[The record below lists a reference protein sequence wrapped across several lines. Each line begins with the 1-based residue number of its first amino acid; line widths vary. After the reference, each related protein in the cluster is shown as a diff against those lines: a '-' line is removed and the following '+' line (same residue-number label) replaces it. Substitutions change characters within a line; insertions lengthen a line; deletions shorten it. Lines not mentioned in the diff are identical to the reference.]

1 MRRREFIRVFSS
13 TVVAWPLAA
22 RAQQAAMP
30 MVAFL
35 SVGSPD
41 AMAGRVNAFRKG
53 LDETGY
59 VEGRNVQVEYHWLE
73 GQYQHLSVV
82 LGDLIQRQVAVMAIP
97 GSTPISLAAKSATNT
112 IPIVFGVAEDP
123 VRLGL
128 VTSLAQPGGNATG
141 INFFGEEIDAK
152 RLGLMHDLLPKAA
165 RVAVLLNPSNS
176 RYTEASSKSLSE
188 AARTLGLEI
197 VFYQASTPGEI
208 DAAFA
213 AMARDR
219 ADALFIGGEA
229 LFASRSVQ
237 IATLAI
243 RDRLPA
249 SYPSRELVQAGLLMS
264 YGTSLIDMARQVGI
278 YTGSILKGAK
288 PADLPVLQ
296 ATKFEFVINLQTAR
310 SLNLDIPP
318 TLLARVDEVIE

>member
-1 MRRREFIRVFSS
+1 
-13 TVVAWPLAA
+13 
-22 RAQQAAMP
+22 MP
-30 MVAFL
+30 IVAFL

-41 AMAGRVNAFRKG
+41 VAAGRISAFRKG
-53 LDETGY
+53 LGETGY
-59 VEGRNVQVEYHWLE
+59 TEDRNVQVEYHWFE
-73 GQYQHLSVV
+73 GQYQHLTVV
-82 LGDLIQRQVAVMAIP
+82 LDDLIQRHVAVMAIP

-112 IPIVFGVAEDP
+112 IPIVFGVGEDP

-141 INFFGEEIDAK
+141 INFFGIETEAK

-165 RVAVLLNPSNS
+165 SFAVLLNPSNP
-176 RYTEASSKSLSE
+176 RYSEATSKSLSE
-188 AARTLGLEI
+188 AASTLGLDI
-197 VFYQASTPGEI
+197 VFYKASTPGEI
-208 DAAFA
+208 DAAFT

-237 IATLAI
+237 IATLAV

-249 SYPSRELVQAGLLMS
+249 SFSSRELVQAGLLMS
-264 YGTSLIDMARQVGI
+264 YGTNLIDMVRQVGI

-296 ATKFEFVINLQTAR
+296 STKFEFVINLQTAR

-318 TLLARVDEVIE
+318 TLLARADEVIE

>member
-1 MRRREFIRVFSS
+1 MRRREFISLLGS
-13 TVVAWPLAA
+13 TAVWPLAA
-22 RAQQAAMP
+22 RAQQSAMP
-30 MVAFL
+30 IVAFL

-41 AMAGRVNAFRKG
+41 AVAGRINAFRNG
-53 LDETGY
+53 LAETGY
-59 VEGRNVQVEYHWLE
+59 TEDRNVQVEYHWLE
-73 GQYQHLSVV
+73 GQYQNLTVV
-82 LGDLIQRQVAVMAIP
+82 LGDLIHRHVAVMAIP

-123 VRLGL
+123 VKLGL

-141 INFFGEEIDAK
+141 INFFATEAETK
-152 RLGLMHDLLPKAA
+152 RFGLMHDLLPKAA
-165 RVAVLLNPSNS
+165 RFAVLLNPSNP
-176 RYTEASSKSLSE
+176 RYSEATSKSLSE

-197 VFYQASTPGEI
+197 VFYKASTPGEI

-219 ADALFIGGEA
+219 AEALFIGGEA
-229 LFASRSVQ
+229 LFFSRGVQ

-249 SYPSRELVQAGLLMS
+249 SFSSRELVQAGLLMS
-264 YGTSLIDMARQVGI
+264 YGTNLIDMARQIGI

-288 PADLPVLQ
+288 PTDLPVLQ
-296 ATKFEFVINLQTAR
+296 STKFEFVINLQTAR

-318 TLLARVDEVIE
+318 MLLARADEVIE

>member
-1 MRRREFIRVFSS
+1 
-13 TVVAWPLAA
+13 
-22 RAQQAAMP
+22 MP
-30 MVAFL
+30 IVAFL

-41 AMAGRVNAFRKG
+41 AVAGRINAFRNG
-53 LDETGY
+53 LAETGY
-59 VEGRNVQVEYHWLE
+59 TEDRNVQVEYHLLE
-73 GQYQHLSVV
+73 GQYQNLTVV
-82 LGDLIQRQVAVMAIP
+82 LGDLIHRHVAVMAIP

-123 VRLGL
+123 VKLGL

-141 INFFGEEIDAK
+141 INFFATEAETK
-152 RLGLMHDLLPKAA
+152 RFGLMHDLLPKAA
-165 RVAVLLNPSNS
+165 RFAVLLNPSNP
-176 RYTEASSKSLSE
+176 RYSEATSKSLSE

-197 VFYQASTPGEI
+197 VFYKASTPGEI

-219 ADALFIGGEA
+219 AEALFIGGEA
-229 LFASRSVQ
+229 LFFSRGVQ

-249 SYPSRELVQAGLLMS
+249 SFSSRELVQAGLLMS
-264 YGTSLIDMARQVGI
+264 YGTNLIDMARQIGI

-288 PADLPVLQ
+288 PTDLPVLQ
-296 ATKFEFVINLQTAR
+296 STKFEFVINLQTAR

-318 TLLARVDEVIE
+318 TLLARADEVIE

>member
-1 MRRREFIRVFSS
+1 
-13 TVVAWPLAA
+13 
-22 RAQQAAMP
+22 MP
-30 MVAFL
+30 IVAFL

-41 AMAGRVNAFRKG
+41 VAAGRISAFRKG
-53 LDETGY
+53 LGETGY
-59 VEGRNVQVEYHWLE
+59 TEDRNVQVEYHWFE
-73 GQYQHLSVV
+73 GQYQHLTVV
-82 LGDLIQRQVAVMAIP
+82 LDDLIQRHVAVMAIP

-112 IPIVFGVAEDP
+112 IPIVFGVGEDP

-141 INFFGEEIDAK
+141 INFFGIETEAK

-165 RVAVLLNPSNS
+165 SFAVMLNPSNP
-176 RYTEASSKSLSE
+176 RYSEATSKSLSE
-188 AARTLGLEI
+188 AASTLGLDI
-197 VFYQASTPGEI
+197 VFYKASTPGEI
-208 DAAFA
+208 DAAFT

-219 ADALFIGGEA
+219 ADALFIGDEA

-237 IATLAI
+237 IATLAV
-243 RDRLPA
+243 RDQLPA
-249 SYPSRELVQAGLLMS
+249 SFSSRELVQAGLLMS
-264 YGTSLIDMARQVGI
+264 YGTNLIDMVRQVGI

-296 ATKFEFVINLQTAR
+296 STKFEFVINLQTAR

-318 TLLARVDEVIE
+318 TLLARADEVIE

>member
-1 MRRREFIRVFSS
+1 
-13 TVVAWPLAA
+13 
-22 RAQQAAMP
+22 MP
-30 MVAFL
+30 TVAFL

-41 AMAGRVNAFRKG
+41 VTAGRISAFRKG
-53 LDETGY
+53 LGETGY
-59 VEGRNVQVEYHWLE
+59 TEDRNVQVEYHWFE
-73 GQYQHLSVV
+73 GQYQHLTVV
-82 LGDLIQRQVAVMAIP
+82 LDDLIQRHVAVMAIP

-112 IPIVFGVAEDP
+112 IPIVFGVGEDP

-141 INFFGEEIDAK
+141 INFFGIETEAK

-165 RVAVLLNPSNS
+165 SFAVLLNPSNP
-176 RYTEASSKSLSE
+176 RYSEATSKSLSE
-188 AARTLGLEI
+188 AASTLGLDI
-197 VFYQASTPGEI
+197 VFYKASTPGEI
-208 DAAFA
+208 DAVFT

-229 LFASRSVQ
+229 LASRSVQ
-237 IATLAI
+237 IATLAV

-249 SYPSRELVQAGLLMS
+249 SFSSRELVQAGLLMS
-264 YGTSLIDMARQVGI
+264 YGINLIDMARQVGI

-296 ATKFEFVINLQTAR
+296 STKFEFVINLQTAR

-318 TLLARVDEVIE
+318 TLLARADEVIE

>member
-1 MRRREFIRVFSS
+1 MPI
-13 TVVAWPLAA
+13 VA
-22 RAQQAAMP
+22 
-30 MVAFL
+30 VL

-41 AMAGRVNAFRKG
+41 VAAGRISAFRKG
-53 LDETGY
+53 LGETGY
-59 VEGRNVQVEYHWLE
+59 TEDRNVQVEYHWFE
-73 GQYQHLSVV
+73 GQYQHLTVV
-82 LGDLIQRQVAVMAIP
+82 LDDLIQRHVAVMAIP

-112 IPIVFGVAEDP
+112 IPIVFGVGEDP

-128 VTSLAQPGGNATG
+128 VTSFAQPGGNATG
-141 INFFGEEIDAK
+141 INFFGIETEAK

-165 RVAVLLNPSNS
+165 SFAVLLNPSNP
-176 RYTEASSKSLSE
+176 RYSEATSKSLSE
-188 AARTLGLEI
+188 AASTLGLDI
-197 VFYQASTPGEI
+197 VFYKASTPGEI
-208 DAAFA
+208 DAAFT
-213 AMARDR
+213 AMARDG

-237 IATLAI
+237 IATLAV

-249 SYPSRELVQAGLLMS
+249 SFSSRETVQAGLLMS
-264 YGTSLIDMARQVGI
+264 YGINLIDLARQVGI

-296 ATKFEFVINLQTAR
+296 STKFEFVINLQTAR

-318 TLLARVDEVIE
+318 TLLARADEVIE

>member
-1 MRRREFIRVFSS
+1 
-13 TVVAWPLAA
+13 
-22 RAQQAAMP
+22 MP
-30 MVAFL
+30 IVAFL

-41 AMAGRVNAFRKG
+41 VAAGRISAFRKG
-53 LDETGY
+53 LGETGY
-59 VEGRNVQVEYHWLE
+59 TEDRNVQVEYHWFE
-73 GQYQHLSVV
+73 GQYQHLTVV
-82 LGDLIQRQVAVMAIP
+82 LDDLIQRQVAVMAIP

-112 IPIVFGVAEDP
+112 IPIVFGVGEDP

-141 INFFGEEIDAK
+141 INFFGIETEAK

-165 RVAVLLNPSNS
+165 SFAVLLNPSNP
-176 RYTEASSKSLSE
+176 RYSEATSKSLSE
-188 AARTLGLEI
+188 AASTLGLDI
-197 VFYQASTPGEI
+197 VFYKASTPGEI
-208 DAAFA
+208 DAAFT

-237 IATLAI
+237 ITTLAV

-249 SYPSRELVQAGLLMS
+249 SFSSRELVQAGLLMS
-264 YGTSLIDMARQVGI
+264 YGTNLIDMVRQVGI

-296 ATKFEFVINLQTAR
+296 STKFEFVINLQTAR

-318 TLLARVDEVIE
+318 TLLARADEVID

>member
-1 MRRREFIRVFSS
+1 MRSIQL
-13 TVVAWPLAA
+13 W
-22 RAQQAAMP
+22 QAMP
-30 MVAFL
+30 IVAFL
-35 SVGSPD
+35 SVGSSD
-41 AMAGRVNAFRKG
+41 VAAGRISAFRKG
-53 LDETGY
+53 LGETGY
-59 VEGRNVQVEYHWLE
+59 TEDRNVQVEYHWFE
-73 GQYQHLSVV
+73 GQYQHLTVV
-82 LGDLIQRQVAVMAIP
+82 LDDLIQRHVAVMAIP

-112 IPIVFGVAEDP
+112 IPIVFGVGEDP

-141 INFFGEEIDAK
+141 INFFGIETEAK

-165 RVAVLLNPSNS
+165 SFAVLLNPSNP
-176 RYTEASSKSLSE
+176 RYSEATSKSLSE
-188 AARTLGLEI
+188 AASTLGLDI
-197 VFYQASTPGEI
+197 VFYKASTPGEI
-208 DAAFA
+208 DAAFT

-237 IATLAI
+237 IATLAV
-243 RDRLPA
+243 RDQLPA
-249 SYPSRELVQAGLLMS
+249 SFSSRELVQAGLLMS
-264 YGTSLIDMARQVGI
+264 YGINLIDKVRQVGI

-296 ATKFEFVINLQTAR
+296 STKFEFVINLQTAR

-318 TLLARVDEVIE
+318 TLLARADEVIE

>member
-1 MRRREFIRVFSS
+1 
-13 TVVAWPLAA
+13 
-22 RAQQAAMP
+22 MP
-30 MVAFL
+30 IVAFL

-41 AMAGRVNAFRKG
+41 VAAGRISAFRKG
-53 LDETGY
+53 LGETGY
-59 VEGRNVQVEYHWLE
+59 TEDRNVQVEYHWFE
-73 GQYQHLSVV
+73 GQYQHLTVV
-82 LGDLIQRQVAVMAIP
+82 LDDLIQRHVAVMAIP

-112 IPIVFGVAEDP
+112 IPIVFGVGEDP

-141 INFFGEEIDAK
+141 INFFGIETEAK

-165 RVAVLLNPSNS
+165 SFAVLLNPSNP
-176 RYTEASSKSLSE
+176 RYSEATSKSLSE
-188 AARTLGLEI
+188 AASTLGLDI
-197 VFYQASTPGEI
+197 VFYKASTPGEI
-208 DAAFA
+208 DAAFT

-237 IATLAI
+237 ITTLAV

-249 SYPSRELVQAGLLMS
+249 SFSSRELVQAGLLMS
-264 YGTSLIDMARQVGI
+264 YGTNLIDMVRQVGI

-296 ATKFEFVINLQTAR
+296 STKFEFVINLQTAR

-318 TLLARVDEVIE
+318 TLLARADEVIE

>member
-1 MRRREFIRVFSS
+1 M
-13 TVVAWPLAA
+13 
-22 RAQQAAMP
+22 
-30 MVAFL
+30 
-35 SVGSPD
+35 
-41 AMAGRVNAFRKG
+41 
-53 LDETGY
+53 
-59 VEGRNVQVEYHWLE
+59 
-73 GQYQHLSVV
+73 
-82 LGDLIQRQVAVMAIP
+82 LGDLIQRQVAVIAIP
-97 GSTPISLAAKSATNT
+97 GATTISLAAKSATNT

-123 VRLGL
+123 VTLGL

-141 INFFGEEIDAK
+141 INFFAIETDSK

-165 RVAVLLNPSNS
+165 RIAVLLNPSNP
-176 RYTEASSKSLSE
+176 RYSEATSKSLRE

-197 VFYQASTPGEI
+197 VFYKASTPGEI
-208 DAAFA
+208 DGAFA
-213 AMARDR
+213 AMARDQ

-229 LFASRSVQ
+229 LFASRGVQ

-264 YGTSLIDMARQVGI
+264 YGTSVIDMARQVGI

-296 ATKFEFVINLQTAR
+296 STKFEFVINLQTAR

-318 TLLARVDEVIE
+318 TLLARADEVIE

>member
-1 MRRREFIRVFSS
+1 MRRREFISLLGS
-13 TVVAWPLAA
+13 TAVWPLAA
-22 RAQQAAMP
+22 RAQQSAMP
-30 MVAFL
+30 IVAYL

-41 AMAGRVNAFRKG
+41 AVAGRINAFRNG
-53 LDETGY
+53 LAETGY
-59 VEGRNVQVEYHWLE
+59 TEDRNVQVEYHWLE
-73 GQYQHLSVV
+73 GQYQNLTVV
-82 LGDLIQRQVAVMAIP
+82 LGDLIHRHVAVMAIP

-123 VRLGL
+123 VKLGL

-141 INFFGEEIDAK
+141 INFFATEAETK
-152 RLGLMHDLLPKAA
+152 RFGLMHDLLPKAA
-165 RVAVLLNPSNS
+165 RFAVLLNPSNP
-176 RYTEASSKSLSE
+176 RYSEATSKSLSE

-197 VFYQASTPGEI
+197 VFYKASTPGEI

-219 ADALFIGGEA
+219 AEALFIGGEA
-229 LFASRSVQ
+229 LFFSRGVQ

-249 SYPSRELVQAGLLMS
+249 SFSSRELVQAGLLMS
-264 YGTSLIDMARQVGI
+264 YGTNLIDMARQIGI

-288 PADLPVLQ
+288 PTDLPVLQ
-296 ATKFEFVINLQTAR
+296 STKFEFVINLQTAR

-318 TLLARVDEVIE
+318 TLLARADEVIE

>member
-1 MRRREFIRVFSS
+1 MRRREFIRLFSS
-13 TVVAWPLAA
+13 TVVVWPLTA
-22 RAQQAAMP
+22 RAQQTAMP
-30 MVAFL
+30 VVAFL

-41 AMAGRVNAFRKG
+41 AVAGRINAFRNG
-53 LDETGY
+53 LAETGY
-59 VEGRNVQVEYHWLE
+59 TEDRNVQVEYHWLE
-73 GQYQHLSVV
+73 GQYQNLTVV
-82 LGDLIQRQVAVMAIP
+82 LGDLIHRHVAVMAIP

-123 VRLGL
+123 VKLGL

-141 INFFGEEIDAK
+141 INFFATEAETK
-152 RLGLMHDLLPKAA
+152 RFGLMHDLLPKAA
-165 RVAVLLNPSNS
+165 RFAVLLNPSNP
-176 RYTEASSKSLSE
+176 RYSEATSKSLSE

-197 VFYQASTPGEI
+197 VFYKASTPGEI

-219 ADALFIGGEA
+219 AEALFIGGEA
-229 LFASRSVQ
+229 LFFSRGVQ

-249 SYPSRELVQAGLLMS
+249 SFSSRELVQAGLLMS
-264 YGTSLIDMARQVGI
+264 YGTNLIDMARQIGI

-288 PADLPVLQ
+288 PTDLPVLQ
-296 ATKFEFVINLQTAR
+296 STKFEFVINLQTAR

-318 TLLARVDEVIE
+318 TLLARADEVIE

>member
-1 MRRREFIRVFSS
+1 
-13 TVVAWPLAA
+13 
-22 RAQQAAMP
+22 MP
-30 MVAFL
+30 IVAFL

-41 AMAGRVNAFRKG
+41 VAAGRISAFRKG
-53 LDETGY
+53 LGETGY
-59 VEGRNVQVEYHWLE
+59 TEDRNVQVEYHWFE
-73 GQYQHLSVV
+73 GQYQHLTVV
-82 LGDLIQRQVAVMAIP
+82 LDDLIQRHVAVMAIP

-112 IPIVFGVAEDP
+112 IPIVFGVGEDP

-141 INFFGEEIDAK
+141 INFFGIETEAK

-165 RVAVLLNPSNS
+165 SFAVLLNPSNP
-176 RYTEASSKSLSE
+176 RYSEATSKSLSE
-188 AARTLGLEI
+188 AASTLGLDI
-197 VFYQASTPGEI
+197 VFYKASTPGEI
-208 DAAFA
+208 DAAFT

-229 LFASRSVQ
+229 LFASRSAQ
-237 IATLAI
+237 IATLAV
-243 RDRLPA
+243 RDQLPA
-249 SYPSRELVQAGLLMS
+249 SFSSRELVQAGLLMS
-264 YGTSLIDMARQVGI
+264 YGTNLIDMVRQVGI

-296 ATKFEFVINLQTAR
+296 STKFEFVINLQTAR

-318 TLLARVDEVIE
+318 TLLARADEVIE

>member
-1 MRRREFIRVFSS
+1 VRRREFIRLFSA
-13 TVVAWPLAA
+13 TVVAWPLTA
-22 RAQQAAMP
+22 RAQQAATP
-30 MVAFL
+30 IVAFL

-53 LDETGY
+53 LGETGY
-59 VEGRNVQVEYHWLE
+59 AEGRNIQVEYHWLE
-73 GQYQHLSVV
+73 GQYGHLSVV
-82 LGDLIQRQVAVMAIP
+82 LDDLIQRHVTVMAIP

-123 VRLGL
+123 VKLGL

-141 INFFGEEIDAK
+141 INFFNIETEAK

-165 RVAVLLNPSNS
+165 RFAVLVNPSNP
-176 RYTEASSKSLSE
+176 RYSEATSTSLSE
-188 AARTLGLEI
+188 AARTLGLETN
-197 VFYQASTPGEI
+197 FYKASTPGEI

-249 SYPSRELVQAGLLMS
+249 SFSSRELVQAGLLMS
-264 YGTSLIDMARQVGI
+264 YGTSLIDTARQVGI
-278 YTGSILKGAK
+278 YTGSVLKGAK

-310 SLNLDIPP
+310 SLNLEIPP
-318 TLLARVDEVIE
+318 MLLARADEVIE

>member
-1 MRRREFIRVFSS
+1 MRRREFISLLGS
-13 TVVAWPLAA
+13 TAVWPLAA
-22 RAQQAAMP
+22 RAQQSAMP
-30 MVAFL
+30 IVAFL

-41 AMAGRVNAFRKG
+41 AVAGRINAFRNG
-53 LDETGY
+53 LAETGY
-59 VEGRNVQVEYHWLE
+59 TEDRNVQVEYHWLE
-73 GQYQHLSVV
+73 GQYQNLTVV
-82 LGDLIQRQVAVMAIP
+82 LGDLIHRHVAVMAIP

-123 VRLGL
+123 VKLGL

-141 INFFGEEIDAK
+141 INFFATEAETK
-152 RLGLMHDLLPKAA
+152 RFGLMHDLLPKAA
-165 RVAVLLNPSNS
+165 RFAVLLNPSNP
-176 RYTEASSKSLSE
+176 RYSEATSKSLSE

-197 VFYQASTPGEI
+197 VFYKASTPGEI

-219 ADALFIGGEA
+219 AEALFIGGEA
-229 LFASRSVQ
+229 LFFSRGVQ

-249 SYPSRELVQAGLLMS
+249 SFSSRELVQAGLLMS
-264 YGTSLIDMARQVGI
+264 YGTNLIDMARQIGI

-288 PADLPVLQ
+288 PTDLPVLQ
-296 ATKFEFVINLQTAR
+296 STKFEFVINLQTAR

-318 TLLARVDEVIE
+318 TLLARADEVIE

>member
-1 MRRREFIRVFSS
+1 
-13 TVVAWPLAA
+13 
-22 RAQQAAMP
+22 MP
-30 MVAFL
+30 IVAFL

-41 AMAGRVNAFRKG
+41 VAAGRISAFRKG
-53 LDETGY
+53 LGETGY
-59 VEGRNVQVEYHWLE
+59 TEDRNVQVEYRWFE
-73 GQYQHLSVV
+73 GQYQHLTVV
-82 LGDLIQRQVAVMAIP
+82 LDDLIQRHVAVMAIP
-97 GSTPISLAAKSATNT
+97 GSIPISLAAKSATNT
-112 IPIVFGVAEDP
+112 IPIVFGVGEDP

-141 INFFGEEIDAK
+141 INFFGIETEAK

-165 RVAVLLNPSNS
+165 SFAVLLNPSNP
-176 RYTEASSKSLSE
+176 RYSEATSKSLSE
-188 AARTLGLEI
+188 AASTLGLDI
-197 VFYQASTPGEI
+197 VFYKASTPGEI
-208 DAAFA
+208 DAAFT

-237 IATLAI
+237 IATLAV
-243 RDRLPA
+243 RDQLPA
-249 SYPSRELVQAGLLMS
+249 SFSSRELVQAGLLMS
-264 YGTSLIDMARQVGI
+264 YGTNLIDMVRQVGI

-296 ATKFEFVINLQTAR
+296 STKFEFVINLQTAR

-318 TLLARVDEVIE
+318 TLLARADEVIE

>member
-1 MRRREFIRVFSS
+1 
-13 TVVAWPLAA
+13 
-22 RAQQAAMP
+22 MP
-30 MVAFL
+30 IVAFL

-41 AMAGRVNAFRKG
+41 AVAGRINAFRNG
-53 LDETGY
+53 LAETGY
-59 VEGRNVQVEYHWLE
+59 TEDRNVQVEYHWLE
-73 GQYQHLSVV
+73 GQYQNLTVV
-82 LGDLIQRQVAVMAIP
+82 LGDLIHRHVAVMAIP

-123 VRLGL
+123 VKLGL

-141 INFFGEEIDAK
+141 INFFATEAETK
-152 RLGLMHDLLPKAA
+152 RFGLMHDLLPKAA
-165 RVAVLLNPSNS
+165 RFAVLLNPSNP
-176 RYTEASSKSLSE
+176 RYSEATSKSLSE

-197 VFYQASTPGEI
+197 VFYKASTPGEI

-219 ADALFIGGEA
+219 AEALFIGGEA
-229 LFASRSVQ
+229 LFFSRGVQ

-249 SYPSRELVQAGLLMS
+249 SFSSRELVQAGLLMS
-264 YGTSLIDMARQVGI
+264 YGTNLIDMARQIGI

-288 PADLPVLQ
+288 PTDLPVLQ
-296 ATKFEFVINLQTAR
+296 STKFEFVINLQTAR

-318 TLLARVDEVIE
+318 TLLARADEVIE

>member
-1 MRRREFIRVFSS
+1 MRRREFISLLGS
-13 TVVAWPLAA
+13 TAVWPLAA
-22 RAQQAAMP
+22 RAQQSAMP
-30 MVAFL
+30 IVAFL

-41 AMAGRVNAFRKG
+41 AVAGRINAFRNG
-53 LDETGY
+53 LAETGY
-59 VEGRNVQVEYHWLE
+59 TEDRNVQVEYHWLE
-73 GQYQHLSVV
+73 GQYQNLTVV
-82 LGDLIQRQVAVMAIP
+82 LGDLIHRHVAVMAIP

-123 VRLGL
+123 VKLGL

-141 INFFGEEIDAK
+141 INFFATEAETK
-152 RLGLMHDLLPKAA
+152 RFGLMHDLLPKAA
-165 RVAVLLNPSNS
+165 RFAVLLNPSNP
-176 RYTEASSKSLSE
+176 RYSEATSKSLSE

-197 VFYQASTPGEI
+197 VFYKASTPGEI

-219 ADALFIGGEA
+219 AEALFIGGEA
-229 LFASRSVQ
+229 LFFSRGVQ

-249 SYPSRELVQAGLLMS
+249 SFSSRELVQAGLLMS
-264 YGTSLIDMARQVGI
+264 YGTNLIDMARQIGI

-288 PADLPVLQ
+288 PTDLPV
-296 ATKFEFVINLQTAR
+296 FV
-310 SLNLDIPP
+310 P
-318 TLLARVDEVIE
+318 

>member
-1 MRRREFIRVFSS
+1 
-13 TVVAWPLAA
+13 
-22 RAQQAAMP
+22 MP
-30 MVAFL
+30 IVAFL

-41 AMAGRVNAFRKG
+41 VAAGRISAFRKG
-53 LDETGY
+53 LGETGY
-59 VEGRNVQVEYHWLE
+59 TEDRNVQVEYHWFE
-73 GQYQHLSVV
+73 GQYQHLTVV
-82 LGDLIQRQVAVMAIP
+82 LDDLIQRHVAVMAIP

-112 IPIVFGVAEDP
+112 IPIVFGVGEDP

-141 INFFGEEIDAK
+141 INFFGIETEAK

-165 RVAVLLNPSNS
+165 SFAVLLNPSNP
-176 RYTEASSKSLSE
+176 RYSEATSKSLSE
-188 AARTLGLEI
+188 AASTLGLDI
-197 VFYQASTPGEI
+197 VFYKASTPGEI
-208 DAAFA
+208 DAAFT

-237 IATLAI
+237 IATLAV
-243 RDRLPA
+243 RDQLPA
-249 SYPSRELVQAGLLMS
+249 SFSSRELVQAGLLMS
-264 YGTSLIDMARQVGI
+264 YGTNLIDMVRQVGI

-296 ATKFEFVINLQTAR
+296 STKFEFVINLQTAR

-318 TLLARVDEVIE
+318 TLLARADEVIE

>member
-1 MRRREFIRVFSS
+1 MPI
-13 TVVAWPLAA
+13 VA
-22 RAQQAAMP
+22 
-30 MVAFL
+30 VL

-41 AMAGRVNAFRKG
+41 VAAGRISAFRKG
-53 LDETGY
+53 LGETGY
-59 VEGRNVQVEYHWLE
+59 TEDRNVQVEYHWFE
-73 GQYQHLSVV
+73 GQYQHLTVV
-82 LGDLIQRQVAVMAIP
+82 LDDLIQRHVAVMAIP

-112 IPIVFGVAEDP
+112 IPIVFGVGEDP

-128 VTSLAQPGGNATG
+128 VTSFAQPGGNATG
-141 INFFGEEIDAK
+141 INFFGIETEAK

-165 RVAVLLNPSNS
+165 SFAVLLNPSNP
-176 RYTEASSKSLSE
+176 RYNEATSKSLSE
-188 AARTLGLEI
+188 AASTLGLDI
-197 VFYQASTPGEI
+197 VFYKASTPGEI
-208 DAAFA
+208 DAAFT

-237 IATLAI
+237 IATLAV

-249 SYPSRELVQAGLLMS
+249 SFSSRETVQAGLLMS
-264 YGTSLIDMARQVGI
+264 YGINLIDLARQVGI

-318 TLLARVDEVIE
+318 TLLARADEVIE

>member
-1 MRRREFIRVFSS
+1 MPI
-13 TVVAWPLAA
+13 VA
-22 RAQQAAMP
+22 
-30 MVAFL
+30 VL

-41 AMAGRVNAFRKG
+41 VAAGRISAFRKG
-53 LDETGY
+53 LGETGY
-59 VEGRNVQVEYHWLE
+59 TEDRNVQVEYHWFE
-73 GQYQHLSVV
+73 GQYQHLTVV
-82 LGDLIQRQVAVMAIP
+82 LDDLIQRHVAVMAIP

-123 VRLGL
+123 VKLGL

-141 INFFGEEIDAK
+141 INFFATEAETK
-152 RLGLMHDLLPKAA
+152 RFGLMHDLLPKAA
-165 RVAVLLNPSNS
+165 RFAVLLNPSNP
-176 RYTEASSKSLSE
+176 RYSEATSKSLSE

-197 VFYQASTPGEI
+197 VFYKASTPGEI

-219 ADALFIGGEA
+219 AEALFIGGEA
-229 LFASRSVQ
+229 LFFSRGVQ

-249 SYPSRELVQAGLLMS
+249 SFSSRELVQAGLLMS
-264 YGTSLIDMARQVGI
+264 YGTNLIDMARQIGI

-288 PADLPVLQ
+288 PTDLPVLQ
-296 ATKFEFVINLQTAR
+296 STKFEFVINLQTAR

-318 TLLARVDEVIE
+318 MLLARADEVIE

>member
-1 MRRREFIRVFSS
+1 MRSIQL
-13 TVVAWPLAA
+13 W
-22 RAQQAAMP
+22 QAMP
-30 MVAFL
+30 IVAFL

-41 AMAGRVNAFRKG
+41 VAARRISAFRKG
-53 LDETGY
+53 LGETGY
-59 VEGRNVQVEYHWLE
+59 TEDRNVQVEYHWFE
-73 GQYQHLSVV
+73 GQYQHLTVV
-82 LGDLIQRQVAVMAIP
+82 LDDLIQRHVAVMAIP

-112 IPIVFGVAEDP
+112 IPIVFGVGEDP

-141 INFFGEEIDAK
+141 INFFGIETEAK

-165 RVAVLLNPSNS
+165 SFAVLLNPSNP
-176 RYTEASSKSLSE
+176 RYSEATSKSLSK
-188 AARTLGLEI
+188 AASTLGLDI
-197 VFYQASTPGEI
+197 VFYKASTPGEI
-208 DAAFA
+208 DAAFT

-237 IATLAI
+237 IATLAV
-243 RDRLPA
+243 RDQLPA
-249 SYPSRELVQAGLLMS
+249 SFSSRELVQAGLLMS
-264 YGTSLIDMARQVGI
+264 YGINLIDMVRQVGI

-296 ATKFEFVINLQTAR
+296 STKFEFVINLQTAR

-318 TLLARVDEVIE
+318 TLLARADEVIE

>member
-1 MRRREFIRVFSS
+1 MRSIQL
-13 TVVAWPLAA
+13 W
-22 RAQQAAMP
+22 QAAMP
-30 MVAFL
+30 IVAVL

-41 AMAGRVNAFRKG
+41 VAAGRISAFRKG
-53 LDETGY
+53 LGETGY
-59 VEGRNVQVEYHWLE
+59 TEDRNVQVEYHWFE
-73 GQYQHLSVV
+73 GQYQHLTVV
-82 LGDLIQRQVAVMAIP
+82 LDDLIQRHVAVMAIP

-112 IPIVFGVAEDP
+112 IPIVFGVGEDP

-141 INFFGEEIDAK
+141 INFFGVETEAK

-165 RVAVLLNPSNS
+165 SFAVLLNPSNP
-176 RYTEASSKSLSE
+176 RYSEATSKSLSE
-188 AARTLGLEI
+188 AASTLGLDI
-197 VFYQASTPGEI
+197 VFYKASTPGEI
-208 DAAFA
+208 DAAFT

-237 IATLAI
+237 IATLAV
-243 RDRLPA
+243 RDQLPA
-249 SYPSRELVQAGLLMS
+249 SFSSRELVQAGLLMS
-264 YGTSLIDMARQVGI
+264 YGTNLIDMVRQVGI

-296 ATKFEFVINLQTAR
+296 STKFEFVINLQTAR

-318 TLLARVDEVIE
+318 TLLARADEVIE

>member
-1 MRRREFIRVFSS
+1 
-13 TVVAWPLAA
+13 
-22 RAQQAAMP
+22 MP
-30 MVAFL
+30 IVAFL

-41 AMAGRVNAFRKG
+41 VAAGRISAFRKG
-53 LDETGY
+53 LGETGY
-59 VEGRNVQVEYHWLE
+59 TEDRNVQVEYHWFE
-73 GQYQHLSVV
+73 GQYQHLTVV
-82 LGDLIQRQVAVMAIP
+82 LDDLIQRQVAVMAIP

-112 IPIVFGVAEDP
+112 IPIVFGVGEDP

-141 INFFGEEIDAK
+141 INFFGIETEAK

-165 RVAVLLNPSNS
+165 SFAVMLNPSNP
-176 RYTEASSKSLSE
+176 RYSEATSKSLSE
-188 AARTLGLEI
+188 AASTLGLDI
-197 VFYQASTPGEI
+197 VFYKASTPGEI
-208 DAAFA
+208 DAAFT

-237 IATLAI
+237 IATLAV

-249 SYPSRELVQAGLLMS
+249 SFSSRELVQAGLLMS
-264 YGTSLIDMARQVGI
+264 YGTNLIDMVRQVGI

-296 ATKFEFVINLQTAR
+296 STRFEFVINLQTAR

-318 TLLARVDEVIE
+318 TLLARADEVIE

>member
-1 MRRREFIRVFSS
+1 
-13 TVVAWPLAA
+13 
-22 RAQQAAMP
+22 MP
-30 MVAFL
+30 IVAFL

-41 AMAGRVNAFRKG
+41 VTAGRISAFRKG
-53 LDETGY
+53 LGETGY
-59 VEGRNVQVEYHWLE
+59 TEDRNVQVEYHWFE
-73 GQYQHLSVV
+73 GQYQHLTVV
-82 LGDLIQRQVAVMAIP
+82 LDDLIQRHVAVMAIP

-112 IPIVFGVAEDP
+112 IPIVFGVGEDP

-141 INFFGEEIDAK
+141 INFFGIETEAK

-165 RVAVLLNPSNS
+165 SFAVLLNPSNP
-176 RYTEASSKSLSE
+176 RYSEATSKSLSE
-188 AARTLGLEI
+188 AASTLGLDI
-197 VFYQASTPGEI
+197 VFYKASTPGEI
-208 DAAFA
+208 DAAFT

-237 IATLAI
+237 IATLAV

-249 SYPSRELVQAGLLMS
+249 SFSSRELVQAGLLMS
-264 YGTSLIDMARQVGI
+264 YGINLIDMARQVGI

-296 ATKFEFVINLQTAR
+296 STKFEFVINLQTAR

-318 TLLARVDEVIE
+318 TLLARADEVIE